1 MISSNIAMVAEN
13 ISKCYRIGVE
23 EQARK
28 TFGKTILDI
37 VASPLKNYKKYRS
50 FYNFDDIDPDAD
62 ENTESADIIWALKN
76 ISFQVK
82 QGEVLGIIGSN
93 GAGKSTLLKILSRI
107 TEPSRGF
114 AKIRGKVSS
123 LLEVG
128 TGFNPELTGKE
139 NIYLNGTILGM
150 KKEEIDRKLGEIIA
164 FSGVEKF
171 INTPV
176 KRYSSGMS
184 VRLAF
189 AVAAHL
195 EPEFLIVDEVLAVGD
210 ASFQKKCLGK
220 MGEFAKSGRTILF
233 VSHNMGAITDLCGR
247 AIWLEEGRLKLEGP
261 SMDVVNSYLDS
272 AINGVDRWVA
282 DELGADSGRKAW
294 LQEARIV
301 SNGGSAATT
310 FKYDEQVRLEIHYII
325 KDSVREFRSYHM
337 LRDSRGAILWGSQ
350 DDDDRRR
357 RGKARE
363 PGCYVSTCVI
373 PQRLLRP
380 GRYYVSVG
388 IFGQPRE
395 EVEEEHLDVISF
407 DVSDVG
413 CQFKCSGRIGVF
425 APQLDWQVAR
435 IDNDPG
441 IFN

>member
-1 MISSNIAMVAEN
+1 MIALNIAMTVEN

-23 EQARK
+23 EK
-28 TFGKTILDI
+28 TEKGMANTFRNILT
-37 VASPLKNYKKYRS
+37 SPLKNYRKYRS
-50 FYNFDDIDPDAD
+50 FYNFDDIDPDSD
-62 ENTESADIIWALKN
+62 INSDTADIIWALKN

-107 TEPSRGF
+107 TEPSRGI

-150 KKEEIDRKLGEIIA
+150 KKAEIDRKLDEIIA

-233 VSHNMGAITDLCGR
+233 VSHNMGAITDLCNK

-272 AINGVDRWVA
+272 AINGIDKWIAAEPAVDSR
-282 DELGADSGRKAW
+282 RRAW
-294 LQEARIV
+294 LQQARIV
-301 SNGGSAATT
+301 SNTEDASSV
-310 FKYDEQVRLEIHYII
+310 FKYDEQVRIEIRYVI
-325 KDSVREFRSYHM
+325 KEIVREFRCYHM
-337 LRDSRGAILWGSQ
+337 LRDSRGAILWGSH
-350 DDDDRRR
+350 DDDERLR
-357 RGKARE
+357 RGKTRE
-363 PGCYVSTCVI
+363 PGQYISVCAI
-373 PQRLLRP
+373 PRRLLRP

-388 IFGQPRE
+388 IHGQPLE
-395 EVEEEHLDVISF
+395 EVGEEHLDVISF

-413 CQFKCSGRIGVF
+413 CEFKCSGRIGILT
-425 APQLDWQVAR
+425 PQLDWQITRKEKEENLV
-435 IDNDPG
+435 N
-441 IFN
+441 